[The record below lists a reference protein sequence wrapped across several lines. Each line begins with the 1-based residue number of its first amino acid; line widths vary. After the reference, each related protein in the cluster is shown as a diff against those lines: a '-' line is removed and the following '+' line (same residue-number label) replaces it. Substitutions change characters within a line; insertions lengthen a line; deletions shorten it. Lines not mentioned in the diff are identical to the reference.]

1 MTQTGTIR
9 TDGATLYYER
19 RGSGPT
25 LLMIS
30 GGGGD
35 AGYHSEVAEK
45 LADTYTV
52 LAYDR
57 RGNSRSTSERSLR
70 SEHHDGDP
78 SASLWMA
85 QQSADAMAV
94 LAHHDMT
101 SALVFGGS
109 GGALIGLDLAA
120 RHSAAVE
127 GLIAHEPPV
136 LSLLSDAD
144 RAMFSEIGEITRTE
158 GPWPAY
164 ARFMTTIDRPDSPA
178 LAHNRFGRRVLGG
191 LMHGLQW
198 VAAHGPKSMHD
209 VGRFMGNAEYLMMR
223 EIEPFLSF
231 EPDFD
236 ALAASGIPIVIG
248 VSAKSRAYYPAQ
260 GGEAV
265 AARLDVPVVEFPG
278 GHAGYTEVPAEF
290 AATLRTV
297 LTDLHEP
304 AR

>member
-35 AGYHSEVAEK
+35 AGYYSEVAEK
-45 LADTYTV
+45 LADAYTV
-52 LAYDR
+52 LNYDR
-57 RGNSRSTSERSLR
+57 RGNSRSTVDDPTAPLR
-70 SEHHDGDP
+70 ME
-78 SASLWMA
+78 

-120 RHSAAVE
+120 RHSPAVD

-136 LSLLSDAD
+136 LSLLSDVE
-144 RAMFSEIGEITRTE
+144 RALFAEIEEITRSE

-164 ARFMTTIDRPDSPA
+164 VRFMATIDREGRSKTVR
-178 LAHNRFGRRVLGG
+178 NRLGRRVLGG
-191 LMHGLQW
+191 LLHGAQRL
-198 VAAHGPKSMHD
+198 AAHGPKGARD
-209 VGRFMGNAEYLMMR
+209 VSRFIGNAEYLMER
-223 EIEPFLSF
+223 EIPPFLSF
-231 EPDFD
+231 EPDFA
-236 ALAASGIPIVIG
+236 ALAASEIPIRIG
-248 VSAKSRAYYPAQ
+248 VSARSRSYYPAQ

-278 GHAGYTEVPAEF
+278 GHAGYAEVPAEF
-290 AATLRTV
+290 AATLRAV
-297 LTDLHEP
+297 LTDLHQP

>member
-1 MTQTGTIR
+1 MTRTGTIR
-9 TDGATLYYER
+9 TDGATLYYEC
-19 RGSGPT
+19 RGSGPA

-52 LAYDR
+52 LTYDR
-57 RGNSRSTSERSLR
+57 RGNSRSTV
-70 SEHHDGDP
+70 DDP
-78 SASLWMA
+78 TAPLLMA

-94 LAHHDMT
+94 LAHHDLT

-127 GLIAHEPPV
+127 ALIAHEPPV
-136 LSLLSDAD
+136 LSLLSDVD
-144 RAMFSEIGEITRTE
+144 RALFAEIAEITRTE

-164 ARFMTTIDRPDSPA
+164 ARFMTTIDRPGSPA
-178 LAHNRFGRRVLGG
+178 MAHNRFGRRVLGG

-198 VAAHGPKSMHD
+198 VAAHGPRSMRD
-209 VGRFMGNAEYLMMR
+209 VGRFMGNAEHLMVREMR
-223 EIEPFLSF
+223 PFLSF
-231 EPDFD
+231 EPDFA
-236 ALAASGIPIVIG
+236 ALAASGIPILIG
-248 VSAKSRAYYPAQ
+248 VSAKSRQYYPAQ

-265 AARLDVPVVEFPG
+265 AARLDVPVIEFPG
-278 GHAGYTEVPAEF
+278 GHAGYVDHAAEF

-297 LTDLHEP
+297 LADRCQPT
-304 AR
+304 R

>member
-35 AGYHSEVAEK
+35 AGYYSEVAEK
-45 LADTYTV
+45 LADAYTV
-52 LAYDR
+52 LTYDR
-57 RGNSRSTSERSLR
+57 RGNSRSTVDDPTATLR
-70 SEHHDGDP
+70 
-78 SASLWMA
+78 MA

-94 LAHHDMT
+94 LAHHDTT

-120 RHSAAVE
+120 RHTSAVE

-144 RAMFSEIGEITRTE
+144 RAMFAEIDEITRVE
-158 GPWPAY
+158 GPWSAY

-178 LAHNRFGRRVLGG
+178 LAHNRVGRRVLGG

-198 VAAHGPKSMHD
+198 VAAHGPKAMRD
-209 VGRFMGNAEYLMMR
+209 VGRFMGNAEYLMVR
-223 EIEPFLSF
+223 EMEPFLSF
-231 EPDFD
+231 EPDFA
-236 ALAASGIPIVIG
+236 ALAASGIPIVAG

>member
-9 TDGATLYYER
+9 TDGTTLYSER
-19 RGSGPT
+19 RGNGPT

-35 AGYHSEVAEK
+35 AGYYSEVAEK
-45 LADTYTV
+45 LADAYTV
-52 LAYDR
+52 LTYDR
-57 RGNSRSTSERSLR
+57 RGNSRSAVDDPTATLR
-70 SEHHDGDP
+70 
-78 SASLWMA
+78 MA
-85 QQSADAMAV
+85 RQSADAMAV

-120 RHSAAVE
+120 RHTSAVE

-144 RAMFSEIGEITRTE
+144 RATFAEIDEITRTE

-178 LAHNRFGRRVLGG
+178 LAHNRFGRRMLGG

-198 VAAHGPKSMHD
+198 VAAHGPRAMRD
-209 VGRFMGNAEYLMMR
+209 VGRFMGNAEYLMVR

-236 ALAASGIPIVIG
+236 VLAASGIPIVVG

-278 GHAGYTEVPAEF
+278 GHAGYTEAPAEF
-290 AATLRTV
+290 AVTLRTV